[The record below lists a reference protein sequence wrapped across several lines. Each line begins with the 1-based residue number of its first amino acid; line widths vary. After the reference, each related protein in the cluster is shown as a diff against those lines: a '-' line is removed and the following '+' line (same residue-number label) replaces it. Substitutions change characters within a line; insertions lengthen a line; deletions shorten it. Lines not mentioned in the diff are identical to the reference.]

1 MKKLLFVLLLTISL
15 VVHAQWTFVLDT
27 NDETKFFIDNTTI
40 SQVNQFKRA
49 WFKLEYSLNSEMS
62 KVGVLSSRVYREF
75 DCREKKVRNLSFTN
89 FSQSNLLGDSTSS
102 NKISDWSFI
111 APNTNAGRMLEIV
124 CKTK

>member
-75 DCREKKVRNLSFTN
+75 DCREKKVRTLSLTT
-89 FSQSNLLGDSTSS
+89 FSQPNLLGVSTTG

-111 APNTNAGRMLEIV
+111 APNTNAELMLEIV